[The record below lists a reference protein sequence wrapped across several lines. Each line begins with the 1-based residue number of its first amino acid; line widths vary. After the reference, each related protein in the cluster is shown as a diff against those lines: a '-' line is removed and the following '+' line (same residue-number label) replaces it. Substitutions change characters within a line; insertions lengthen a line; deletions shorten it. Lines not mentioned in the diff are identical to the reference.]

1 MILKRLIG
9 LFSPDLAI
17 DLGTANTLIYAPGR
31 GIILNEPTV
40 VAIRHSGS
48 QKIVAVVGID
58 AKKLLG
64 GTPANISAI
73 RPMKAGVIADFEVT
87 ETMLNQFIGKVHEK
101 RLFPPAPRVVVCVP
115 CKSTLVERRAIREAV
130 FNAGARD
137 VRLIEEP
144 MAAAIGAGMPVE
156 QACGSMVVD
165 VGGGTTEI
173 AIISLQGCV
182 YADSLRIGG
191 DVFDEQIINYVRK
204 AHGCVIGETTAE
216 VIKKEVGMA
225 VADGKTL
232 EIEVRGRNLAEGVPR
247 AITVTSD
254 EITQAISDPLQSI
267 VSAVKSA
274 LEQTPPELSSD
285 IAERGIVLTGGGA
298 LLRNLD
304 KLLAQET
311 GLPVIVADDP
321 LTCVT
326 RGGGKVLEFF
336 DNPNHDMLFVG

>member
-48 QKIVAVVGID
+48 QKIVAAVGLD
-58 AKKLLG
+58 AKQMLG
-64 GTPANISAI
+64 RTPANISAI
-73 RPMKAGVIADFEVT
+73 RPMKDGVIADFEVT

-216 VIKKEVGMA
+216 IIKKEVGMA
-225 VADGKTL
+225 ISDGKIL

-254 EITQAISDPLQSI
+254 EITQAISEPLQSI
-267 VSAVKSA
+267 VRAVKSA

-304 KLLAQET
+304 KLL
-311 GLPVIVADDP
+311 
-321 LTCVT
+321 
-326 RGGGKVLEFF
+326 
-336 DNPNHDMLFVG
+336 

>member
-1 MILKRLIG
+1 
-9 LFSPDLAI
+9 
-17 DLGTANTLIYAPGR
+17 
-31 GIILNEPTV
+31 
-40 VAIRHSGS
+40 
-48 QKIVAVVGID
+48 
-58 AKKLLG
+58 
-64 GTPANISAI
+64 
-73 RPMKAGVIADFEVT
+73 
-87 ETMLNQFIGKVHEK
+87 
-101 RLFPPAPRVVVCVP
+101 
-115 CKSTLVERRAIREAV
+115 
-130 FNAGARD
+130 
-137 VRLIEEP
+137 
-144 MAAAIGAGMPVE
+144 
-156 QACGSMVVD
+156 CGSMVVD

-216 VIKKEVGMA
+216 TIKKEVGMA
-225 VADGKTL
+225 VTDGKTL
-232 EIEVRGRNLAEGVPR
+232 QIEVRGRNLAEGVPR

-254 EITQAISDPLQSI
+254 EISQAIADPLQSI

-285 IAERGIVLTGGGA
+285 IAQRGIVLTGGGA

>member
-48 QKIVAVVGID
+48 QKIVAAVGLD
-58 AKKLLG
+58 AKRMLG
-64 GTPANISAI
+64 RTPANISAI
-73 RPMKAGVIADFEVT
+73 RPMKDGVIADFEVT

-165 VGGGTTEI
+165 IGGGTTEI

-182 YADSLRIGG
+182 YSDSLRIGG
-191 DVFDEQIINYVRK
+191 DVFDEQIIHYVRK
-204 AHGCVIGETTAE
+204 AHGCMIGETTAE
-216 VIKKEVGMA
+216 TIKKEVGMA
-225 VADGKTL
+225 ISDGTTL

-254 EITQAISDPLQSI
+254 EITQAISEPLRSI

-298 LLRNLD
+298 LLRNID
-304 KLLAQET
+304 KLLSQET
-311 GLPVIVADDP
+311 GLPVVVAEDP
-321 LTCVT
+321 LSCVT

>member
-1 MILKRLIG
+1 MS
-9 LFSPDLAI
+9 LFGFLSSNIAI
-17 DLGTANTLIYAPGR
+17 DLGTANTLIFTPGK
-31 GIILNEPTV
+31 GVVLNEPTV
-40 VAIRHSGS
+40 VALRSNRT
-48 QKIVAVVGID
+48 QNPTVAAVGLD
-58 AKKLLG
+58 AKQMLG
-64 GTPANISAI
+64 RTPANISAI
-73 RPMKAGVIADFEVT
+73 RPMKDGVIADFEVT

-144 MAAAIGAGMPVE
+144 MAAAIGAGLPVE

-216 VIKKEVGMA
+216 IIKKEVGMA
-225 VADGKTL
+225 VSDGTTL

-311 GLPVIVADDP
+311 GLPVVVAEDP